1 MLHSKS
7 IKWLLVALLCVLV
20 SACVSTQGSK
30 KSVSN
35 KEKAALNLKIGGRYL
50 ELNMLEIAKEKIEL
64 AISQDSKNAKA
75 YNTLGVLYE
84 RLKLYDK
91 AGKQYKKAIQLD
103 DNDASI
109 QNNYGRF
116 LCEKDDYQ
124 AGLALLKKAISMPF
138 NHRKWFAYTNIGRCE
153 LGQGDPVAAE
163 RSFRQALQENKSYSP
178 ALSEMQKISYK
189 AKKYMSARAFLERFL
204 AVSKHTSETL
214 WYAVQTE
221 RALGNK
227 AMSDKYREQLLKRFP
242 TSKESEQVKTAIR

>member
-7 IKWLLVALLCVLV
+7 IKWLIVALLCVLA
-20 SACVSTQGSK
+20 SACVSTQESK

-35 KEKAALNLKIGGRYL
+35 KEKAALNLKMGGRYL
-50 ELNMLEIAKEKIEL
+50 EMNMLEIAKEKIEL

-75 YNTLGVLYE
+75 YNVLGVLYE
-84 RLKLYDK
+84 RLKQYDM
-91 AGKQYKKAIQLD
+91 AGEQYKKAIKLD
-103 DNDASI
+103 DNNASI

-124 AGLALLKKAISMPF
+124 AGVALLKKAIAMPF
-138 NHRKWFAYTNIGRCE
+138 NNRKWFAYTNIGRCE
-153 LGQGDPVAAE
+153 LGKGDQMVAE
-163 RSFRQALQENKSYSP
+163 KNFRQALKENKSYSP

-189 AKKYMSARAFLERFL
+189 AKKYMSARAFLERYL
-204 AVSKHTSETL
+204 SVTRHSAETL

-227 AMSDKYREQLLKRFP
+227 AMSEKYRDQLLMKFP

>member
-7 IKWLLVALLCVLV
+7 INWLVVTLLCVLV
-20 SACVSTQGSK
+20 SACVSTKKSN

-35 KEKAALNLKIGGRYL
+35 EEKAALNLKMGGRYL
-50 ELNMLEIAKEKIEL
+50 EMNMLETAKEKIEL
-64 AISQDSKNAKA
+64 SISLDSKNAKA

-84 RLKLYDK
+84 RLNQYDM
-91 AGKQYKKAIQLD
+91 AGKQYKKSMQLD
-103 DNDASI
+103 EENASI
-109 QNNYGRF
+109 LNNYGRF
-116 LCEKDDYQ
+116 LCEKGDYQ
-124 AGLALLKKAISMPF
+124 AGIVLLKKAITMPF

-153 LGQGDPVAAE
+153 LGKGDLAIAE
-163 RSFRQALQENKSYSP
+163 RNFRQALQENKNYSP

-189 AKKYMSARAFLERFL
+189 AKKYMSARAFLERYL
-204 AVSKHTSETL
+204 AVSKHSAETL

-227 AMSDKYREQLLKRFP
+227 TMSEKYRDQLLMRFP